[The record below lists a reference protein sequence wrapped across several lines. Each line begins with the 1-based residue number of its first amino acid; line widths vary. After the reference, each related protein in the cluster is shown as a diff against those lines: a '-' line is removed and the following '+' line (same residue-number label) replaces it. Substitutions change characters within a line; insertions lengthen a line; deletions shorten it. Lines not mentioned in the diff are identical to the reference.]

1 MTSGYTL
8 EQLSVDQSVEYRKVV
23 TQSDVQVFAEV
34 TGDTN
39 PVHLDADYA
48 ATTSFGQTIAHGM
61 LTAGF
66 ISAAIGTQLPG
77 PGCIYLEQ
85 TLKFRAP
92 VFIGQE
98 VVTTI
103 TVTDINE
110 RRRRATLKTVC
121 ECEGKVVVTGEATIM
136 LPAVTS

>member
-1 MTSGYTL
+1 MTLGYTL
-8 EQLSVDQSVEYRKVV
+8 EQLTIDQQIEYRKTV
-23 TQSDVQVFAEV
+23 TQTDVQAFAEI

-39 PVHLDADYA
+39 PVHLDAEFA
-48 ATTSFGQTIAHGM
+48 ATTSFGQPIAHGM

-103 TVTDINE
+103 TVADMNI

-121 ECEGKVVVTGEATIM
+121 ECDGKVVVTGEATIM
-136 LPAVTS
+136 IPAKDV

>member
-1 MTSGYTL
+1 MNSGLTL
-8 EQLSVDQSVEYRKVV
+8 EELSLDQTVEYRKTV
-23 TQSDVQVFAEV
+23 TQQDVHAFAEV

-48 ATTSFGQTIAHGM
+48 ATTSFGQPIAHGM

-85 TLKFRAP
+85 TLKFRSP

-98 VVTTI
+98 VVTKI
-103 TVTDINE
+103 TVADINE
-110 RRRRATLKTVC
+110 RRRRVTLKTVC
-121 ECEGKVVVTGEATIM
+121 ECEGKAVVTGEATIM
-136 LPAVTS
+136 LPAAK

>member
-1 MTSGYTL
+1 MNSGINFEELYIDQQIEMTR
-8 EQLSVDQSVEYRKVV
+8 SVSQH
-23 TQSDVQVFAEV
+23 DVQEFARI

-39 PVHLDADYA
+39 PVHLDEDYA

-85 TLKFRAP
+85 HLKFKAP
-92 VFIGQE
+92 VYIGST
-98 VVTTI
+98 VTTRI
-103 TVTDINE
+103 TITDINV
-110 RRRRATLKTVC
+110 RRRRLTLKT
-121 ECEGKVVVTGEATIM
+121 ECFSQDKLVVTGEATIM
-136 LPAVTS
+136 IPA

>member
-8 EQLSVDQSVEYRKVV
+8 EQLSVDQSVEYRKTV
-23 TQSDVQVFAEV
+23 TQADVQAFADV

-39 PVHLDADYA
+39 PVHLDEEYA
-48 ATTSFGQTIAHGM
+48 ATTSFGKPIAHGM

-85 TLKFRAP
+85 SLKFRAP
-92 VFIGQE
+92 VFVGQE
-98 VVTTI
+98 VVTKV

-110 RRRRATLKTVC
+110 RRCRATLKTTC
-121 ECEGKVVVTGEATIM
+121 ECDGKVVVTGEATIM
-136 LPAVTS
+136 LPA